1 MASASMHGGPL
12 AILSDIH
19 SNLDALEVVMAELDA
34 AGIDNVVCLGDVVG
48 YAAYP
53 EECINR
59 VRQRGWHT
67 VLGNH
72 DDALDNPLA
81 KGQMNDVANA
91 GLRLAEKQ
99 VSGGNREWLDS
110 LPMKLSRPHAVF
122 THASLDSSEEWPYLI
137 DVKSALLHFLVQQI
151 PLCFVGH
158 THQPMVINCQS
169 KSKLDVLI
177 PTQEQILLPKSGKT
191 TVNVGSV
198 GQPRDGDPR
207 ACYVLYFPQTHHV
220 EFRRIAYDVKA
231 AQKAIRNAGLPSFT
245 AKRLAQ
251 GF

>member
-1 MASASMHGGPL
+1 MHRSPL

-19 SNLDALEVVMAELDA
+19 SNLDALEAVTAELDA
-34 AGIDNVVCLGDVVG
+34 TGVDNGVCLGDVVG

-72 DDALDNPLA
+72 DDALDKPLA
-81 KGQMNDVANA
+81 KALMNDVANA
-91 GLRLAEKQ
+91 GLRLAEEQ
-99 VSGGNREWLDS
+99 VSSGNREWLDS
-110 LPMKLSRPHAVF
+110 LPVKLSRTHAVF
-122 THASLDSSEEWPYLI
+122 THASLDSPEEWPYLI
-137 DVKSALLHFLVQQI
+137 DVESAMLHFLAQQI

-158 THQPMVINCQS
+158 THRPMVLNWQS

-177 PTQEQILLPKSGKT
+177 PTQEQIPLLRSGKT

-220 EFRRIAYDVKA
+220 EFRRTPYDVKA
-231 AQKAIRNAGLPSFT
+231 AQKAIRKAGLPSFA

>member
-1 MASASMHGGPL
+1 MHRSPL

-19 SNLDALEVVMAELDA
+19 SNLDALEAVTAELDA
-34 AGIDNVVCLGDVVG
+34 AGVENVVCLGDVVG

-53 EECINR
+53 EECVNR
-59 VRQRGWHT
+59 VRQRGWHV

-81 KGQMNDVANA
+81 KEQMNDVANA
-91 GLRLAEKQ
+91 GILLAEKQ
-99 VSGGNREWLDS
+99 VSADNRAWLGS
-110 LPMKLSRPHAVF
+110 LPMKLSRKHAVF
-122 THASLDSSEEWPYLI
+122 THASLDFSEEWPYLN
-137 DVKSALLHFLVQQI
+137 DVESALLHFLAQQI

-158 THQPMVINCQS
+158 THRPMVINWQG
-169 KSKLDVLI
+169 KSKLDILI
-177 PTQEQILLPKSGKT
+177 PSHEQIQLSHSGKT

-207 ACYVLYFPQTHHV
+207 ACFVLYFAHTHHV
-220 EFRRIAYDVKA
+220 EFRRIPYDVKS
-231 AQKAIRNAGLPSFT
+231 AQKAIRKAGLPPLAAS
-245 AKRLAQ
+245 RLAQ

>member
-1 MASASMHGGPL
+1 MHRNPL

-19 SNLDALEVVMAELDA
+19 SNLDALEAVTAELDA
-34 AGIDNVVCLGDVVG
+34 AGVDNVVCLGDVVG

-59 VRQRGWHT
+59 IRQRGWHT

-72 DDALDNPLA
+72 DDALDNPSA
-81 KGQMNDVANA
+81 KAQMNDVANA
-91 GLRLAEKQ
+91 GIRLAEDQ
-99 VSGGNREWLDS
+99 VSEKNRAWLDS
-110 LPMKLSRPHAVF
+110 LPMKFSRTHAVF
-122 THASLDSSEEWPYLI
+122 THASLDSSEEWSYLI
-137 DVKSALLHFLVQQI
+137 DVESALLHFLAQQI

-158 THQPMVINCQS
+158 THRPMVINWQRPA
-169 KSKLDVLI
+169 KLDVLI
-177 PTQEQILLPKSGKT
+177 PSKERIPLLPSGKT

-207 ACYVLYFPQTHHV
+207 ACYVLYFPTTHHV
-220 EFRRIAYDVKA
+220 EFRRVPYDVKA
-231 AQKAIRNAGLPSFT
+231 AQKAIRKAGLPSF
-245 AKRLAQ
+245 AARRLAE

>member
-1 MASASMHGGPL
+1 MHHSPI

-34 AGIDNVVCLGDVVG
+34 AGVDNVVCLGDIVG

-53 EECINR
+53 DECITR
-59 VRQRGWHT
+59 IRERGWLT

-81 KGQMNDVANA
+81 KEQMNKVANA
-91 GLRLAEKQ
+91 GIHHAERH
-99 VSGGNREWLDS
+99 VSADNRAWLE
-110 LPMKLSRPHAVF
+110 SRPRKRSRTRATF
-122 THASLDSSEEWPYLI
+122 THASLDDSEEWPYLA
-137 DVKSALLHFLVQQI
+137 DRDSALRHFVNQQT

-158 THQPMVINCQS
+158 THRPMVVHWQH
-169 KSKLDVLI
+169 KSQLEVLI
-177 PTQEQILLPKSGKT
+177 PTQKPVRLSRTEKT

-207 ACYVLYFPQTHHV
+207 ACYVLYFAATHHV
-220 EFRRIAYDVKA
+220 EFRRVPYDIKA
-231 AQKAIRNAGLPSFT
+231 AQKAIRQAGLPAFS

>member
-1 MASASMHGGPL
+1 MHRSPL

-19 SNLDALEVVMAELDA
+19 SNLDALEAVTAELDA

-72 DDALDNPLA
+72 DDALDKPLA
-81 KGQMNDVANA
+81 KALMNDVANA

-99 VSGGNREWLDS
+99 VSSGNREWLDL
-110 LPMKLSRPHAVF
+110 LPMKLSRTHAVF
-122 THASLDSSEEWPYLI
+122 THASLDSPEEWPYLI
-137 DVKSALLHFLVQQI
+137 DEESALLHFLAQRI

-158 THQPMVINCQS
+158 THRPMVINWHG

-177 PTQEQILLPKSGKT
+177 PTQEQIPLPRSGKT

-207 ACYVLYFPQTHHV
+207 ACYVLYFPHTHHV
-220 EFRRIAYDVKA
+220 EFRRIPYDVKA
-231 AQKAIRNAGLPSFT
+231 AQKAIRQAVLPSF
-245 AKRLAQ
+245 AARRLAQ

>member
-1 MASASMHGGPL
+1 MHRNPL

-19 SNLDALEVVMAELDA
+19 SNLDALEAVTAELDA

-59 VRQRGWHT
+59 IRRRGWQT

-72 DDALDNPLA
+72 DHALDNSLA

-91 GLRLAEKQ
+91 GIRLAEKQ
-99 VSGGNREWLDS
+99 VSRGNRTWLGS
-110 LPMKLSRPHAVF
+110 LPMRLSRTHAVF
-122 THASLDSSEEWPYLI
+122 THASLDFSEEWPYLI
-137 DVKSALLHFLVQQI
+137 DVESTLLHFLEQQI

-158 THQPMVINCQS
+158 THRPMVINWQG

-177 PTQEQILLPKSGKT
+177 PTQEKVPLTHSGKT
-191 TVNVGSV
+191 TINVGSV

-220 EFRRIAYDVKA
+220 EFRRIPYDVKS
-231 AQKAIRNAGLPSFT
+231 AQKAIRKAGLPPFA